1 MKVVLFCG
9 GVGTRLKEYSETVP
23 KPMVPIGHRP
33 IIWHLMRYYAYYG
46 HKEFILCLGYRG
58 DAMRRYF
65 LDYDECESND
75 FTITEG
81 GRRVRLYSRDISDWS
96 ITFAET
102 GLHANLGQRL
112 CAVRRYLGDDELFL
126 ANYTDGLSDVPLPD
140 YLAYA
145 SAQNRVATFLC
156 VKPHQSYHIV
166 SLTPSGHVTNLE
178 SAHDSDV
185 WINGG
190 FFVFK
195 REIFDYIK
203 DGEDLVVEPFQRLIR
218 DEQLAAYRYRGF
230 WAAMDTVKDKL
241 RFDEMAASDNTPWQ
255 VWKTRAA

>member
-9 GVGTRLKEYSETVP
+9 GVGARLKEYSETVP

-33 IIWHLMRYYAYYG
+33 IIWHLMKYYAHYG
-46 HKEFILCLGYRG
+46 HKDFILCLGYRG
-58 DAMRRYF
+58 EAMRRFF
-65 LDYDECESND
+65 LTYDECESND
-75 FTITEG
+75 FKLSDG
-81 GRRVRLYSRDISDWS
+81 GTRVHLYSRDISDWS

-112 CAVRRYLGDDELFL
+112 TAVRKYLGDDEMFL
-126 ANYTDGLSDVPLPD
+126 ANYSDGLSDLPLPAYLD
-140 YLAYA
+140 YARA
-145 SAQNRVATFLC
+145 EDRVGTFVC
-156 VKPHQSYHIV
+156 VKPHHSFHIV
-166 SLTPSGHVTNLE
+166 SLAASGHVTDLRP
-178 SAHDSDV
+178 AHDSDV

-195 REIFDYIK
+195 RQIFDYIK

-218 DEQLAAYRYRGF
+218 DDQLAAYRYRGF

-241 RFDEMAASDNTPWQ
+241 WFDEMAACDNTPWE
-255 VWKTRAA
+255 VWRSRAA